1 MGSHQLYY
9 SIYNMFSPSYA
20 SERAP
25 RRTGRDMRGIR
36 GDAAPLRATPHANN
50 NATPIFAA
58 LIPTYS
64 PLISR
69 LC

>member
-1 MGSHQLYY
+1 MYVY
-9 SIYNMFSPSYA
+9 VCVYVYMYMCVCVCVCKTCYA
-20 SERAP
+20 LERAP
-25 RRTGRDMRGIR
+25 RGIR